1 MKTLLIVAVFLMNG
15 INSYAQHN
23 LILKTGEKLN
33 GVVLM
38 IRHDTLH
45 MSVNRNMRYIELK
58 YVSSIFFDE
67 YVAYDGRLL
76 LDDQVKTIMSGDYLI
91 EYQMKDR
98 NLIKPPT
105 ISIGTEDKGTV
116 VVEVTV
122 NRSGLVMKAVPGIT
136 GSTTSNEYLLTKAKF
151 ASQGAQFN
159 KSMVAPVEQKGTI
172 IISY

>member
-1 MKTLLIVAVFLMNG
+1 MMRIVFIPIILLLSLTVH
-15 INSYAQHN
+15 AQHN
-23 LILKTGEKLN
+23 VILKTGEKLK

-38 IRHDTLH
+38 IQHDTLH
-45 MSVNRNMRYIELK
+45 MSVNTNMKYIELK

-76 LDDQVKTIMSGDYLI
+76 LDENVKTMMSGEYLI

-98 NLIKPPT
+98 NLVKPPT
-105 ISIGTEDKGTV
+105 VSVGSGDKGKV

-122 NRSGLVMKAVPGIT
+122 NRSGLVMNAVPGIT

-151 ASQGAQFN
+151 ASQGARFD
-159 KSMVAPVEQKGTI
+159 KSLVAPVEQKGTI

>member
-1 MKTLLIVAVFLMNG
+1 MKRLLTITAFLLYG
-15 INSYAQHN
+15 ISSHAQHN
-23 LILKTGEKLN
+23 VILKTGEKLK

-38 IRHDTLH
+38 VKHDTLH
-45 MSVNRNMRYIELK
+45 MSVNRNMKFIELK

-76 LDDQVKTIMSGDYLI
+76 LDAEVKTMMSGDYLI
-91 EYQMKDR
+91 EYQMNDR
-98 NLIKPPT
+98 NLVKPPT
-105 ISIGTEDKGTV
+105 ISIGTEDKGKI

-151 ASQGAQFN
+151 AAQGARFD
-159 KSMVAPVEQKGTI
+159 KSLVAPVEQKGTI

>member
-1 MKTLLIVAVFLMNG
+1 MMRIVFIPIILLLSLTVH
-15 INSYAQHN
+15 AQHN
-23 LILKTGEKLN
+23 VILKTGEKLK

-38 IRHDTLH
+38 IQHDTLH
-45 MSVNRNMRYIELK
+45 MSVNTNMKYIELK
-58 YVSSIFFDE
+58 YVSSIFFNE

-76 LDDQVKTIMSGDYLI
+76 LDEDLKTMMSGDYLI

-98 NLIKPPT
+98 SLVKPPT
-105 ISIGTEDKGTV
+105 VSVGSGDKGKV

-122 NRSGLVMKAVPGIT
+122 NRSGLVMNAVPGIT

-151 ASQGAQFN
+151 ASQGARFD
-159 KSMVAPVEQKGTI
+159 KSLVAPVEQKGTI